1 MGLLIEQP
9 LVCMPSIAGDTL
21 NPLEVI
27 RVVDVRVRVFKAG
40 PSESVGETGLWEAN
54 EDSPSRQSRA

>member
-1 MGLLIEQP
+1 
-9 LVCMPSIAGDTL
+9 MPSIAGDTL